1 VEQLRD
7 RGLLGGG
14 AAALVASQPEGD
26 EAAAAV
32 DQVLLRQKE
41 ARAALDQTAA
51 ILSALAE
58 EQLASG
64 RGRQDA

>member
-1 VEQLRD
+1 MEQLRD

-14 AAALVASQPEGD
+14 AAAQGD

-32 DQVLLRQKE
+32 DEVLLRQKE